1 MSGSKLS
8 DASSSHP
15 AGHDEPLPLTVYALP
30 VPDEAM
36 REDSGRR
43 VWQGRWK
50 MIIVALVCAAPV
62 IASYFTYYV
71 IRPEGRRNHGELI
84 DPLRPLPDLATTHLD
99 GRPGNLRAL
108 KDQWLLVSVAGGACD
123 AACQQHL
130 YLQRQL
136 REGLGKDKDR
146 LDWVWLI
153 PDDAPVPEAM
163 RPALAQAT
171 VLRVPA
177 AGLSQW
183 LAPSPGHALAD
194 HLYLVDPQ
202 GNWMMRFPAR
212 LGHCRRR
219 QGQARRRAPSARRQR
234 LGRIRPPL
242 ATRPPGAAV
251 NNQTVVDL
259 APLARLMGMGVL
271 LALGPLAWVW
281 LRNTGA
287 AAGRRTQALTLLTLF
302 LTFDLVLFGAFTRL
316 TDSGLGCPDWPGCY
330 GKASPLGA
338 SAAIAAAQS
347 AMPSGPVTP
356 WQSLGRDG
364 PPLPGHRGRRAHPYA
379 GHCQLAAAAPGR
391 VDGRHQPLVAHPHA
405 GVGLPARR
413 LRARSPSP

>member
-84 DPLRPLPDLATTHLD
+84 DPLRPLPDLPTTHLD
-99 GRPGNLRAL
+99 GRPGTPRAL
-108 KDQWLLVSVAGGACD
+108 QDPGLLASVAGGACD

-212 LGHCRRR
+212 LDI
-219 QGQARRRAPSARRQR
+219 A
-234 LGRIRPPL
+234 
-242 ATRPPGAAV
+242 GAAKAKRDV
-251 NNQTVVDL
+251 E
-259 APLARLMGMGVL
+259 RLL
-271 LALGPLAWVW
+271 RAANAW
-281 LRNTGA
+281 
-287 AAGRRTQALTLLTLF
+287 
-302 LTFDLVLFGAFTRL
+302 DE
-316 TDSGLGCPDWPGCY
+316 
-330 GKASPLGA
+330 
-338 SAAIAAAQS
+338 
-347 AMPSGPVTP
+347 
-356 WQSLGRDG
+356 
-364 PPLPGHRGRRAHPYA
+364 
-379 GHCQLAAAAPGR
+379 PGR
-391 VDGRHQPLVAHPHA
+391 PSQ
-405 GVGLPARR
+405 PARQ
-413 LRARSPSP
+413 AQP